1 MPLNGVVQLQAMQLM
16 QVATD
21 NFVKEVLLL
30 SYCSNFH
37 STKESLYTV
46 LSVTAT
52 HSHKLSQHILQ

>member
-30 SYCSNFH
+30 SYCSNF
-37 STKESLYTV
+37 TLLKSLYTV

-52 HSHKLSQHILQ
+52 HSHKLSQHIVQ